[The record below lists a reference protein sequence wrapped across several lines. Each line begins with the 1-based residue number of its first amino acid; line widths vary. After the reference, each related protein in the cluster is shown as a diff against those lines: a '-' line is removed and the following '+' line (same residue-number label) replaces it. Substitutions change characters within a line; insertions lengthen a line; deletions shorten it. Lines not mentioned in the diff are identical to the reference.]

1 MKKALNYIN
10 KMLTNNSGTSIKSW
24 IAFVVA
30 IVGILILISITA
42 VIWIDVL
49 TNKELKTTLQF
60 YPDVIASVSALIFA
74 GALPKIVGEV
84 AERFKKKEDE

>member
-1 MKKALNYIN
+1 
-10 KMLTNNSGTSIKSW
+10 MLTNNSGTSIKSG
-24 IAFVVA
+24 IAFIVA
-30 IVGILILISITA
+30 IIGVLILISITA

-49 TNKELKTTLQF
+49 YNKELKTTLQY

-84 AERFKKKEDE
+84 AEKFKKKEDE